1 MKANIK
7 KYIAVTLLVALVVVV
22 ASCRKSRYCH
32 CVSGNYTIVI
42 NADTVTR
49 ADTAVVN
56 VDRGMKCDHILNL
69 TFRTKDQGPVILTE
83 RDVTCVELDV
93 DTVKTLP

>member
-1 MKANIK
+1 MKYKRI
-7 KYIAVTLLVALVVVV
+7 IPILLITVAIVLV
-22 ASCRKSRYCH
+22 ASCKKSRYCH
-32 CVSGNYTIVI
+32 CVSDNYTIVI

-56 VDRGMKCDHILNL
+56 VDRGMKCEGIKQMN
-69 TFRTKDQGPVILTE
+69 FRTKDEGPVVYTN

-93 DTVKTLP
+93 DTVEFLP